1 MKVPNDLYTA
11 ATLFTLTG
19 SAAAVWAITSVIG
32 YLLELKES
40 RRVKKWL
47 GLVLSLGLALIGAS
61 QVQASSALTWTVGI
75 VNGFLIYLTAVGA
88 NTVTAEAAHA
98 KRTPESPV
106 RETGRRR
113 KRGSFT
119 EPWW

>member
-1 MKVPNDLYTA
+1 MKVPNDLYTV

-40 RRVKKWL
+40 RKVKKWL
-47 GLVLSLGLALIGAS
+47 GLVLSLVLALIGAS
-61 QVQASSALTWTVGI
+61 QVQTPNVLTWTIGV

-88 NTVTAEAAHA
+88 NTVTAEVAHA
-98 KRTPESPV
+98 KRTAESPV
-106 RETGRRR
+106 RETGRKR